1 MKNTTQSMNCQGKN
15 CNKCQH
21 NICTYR
27 VPIFSDLEPD
37 EMMKITELIVSRK
50 YARGEMIVM
59 EGNQLEGLYIIHSGR
74 VKAFRYTQ
82 EAKEQILYLFAEG
95 DFFGEKNLLRK
106 QPVTYHAEAL
116 EETQICVIP
125 HRSFHE
131 LLKEAPSISYKI
143 MDQLCIRIDHL
154 ETLIQN
160 MGTRDMEARISA
172 ILIEFAKK
180 YGSKQNDG
188 ILVSMPLSREGIAN
202 YIGVTRETISRKL
215 SRLQDDGIIEQV
227 GNKKIKIYDL
237 KALEQEY
244 L

>member
-1 MKNTTQSMNCQGKN
+1 MSCQSKSCE
-15 CNKCQH
+15 KCHH

-27 VPIFSDLEPD
+27 VPIFSDLEQN
-37 EMMKITELIVSRK
+37 EMTKVTELIITRK

-82 EAKEQILYLFAEG
+82 EAKEQILYLFSEG

-125 HRSFHE
+125 HHSFHE
-131 LLKEAPSISYKI
+131 LLKEVPSINYKI
-143 MDQLCIRIDHL
+143 MDQLCIRIEHL
-154 ETLIQN
+154 ESLIQN

-172 ILIEFAKK
+172 ILLEFAEK
-180 YGSKQNDG
+180 YGAKQKDG

-215 SRLQDDGIIEQV
+215 SRLQEDGIIELV
-227 GNKKIKIYDL
+227 GNKKLKILDL
-237 KALEQEY
+237 SALEQDFI
-244 L
+244 